1 MKDNQNF
8 KRDDITLKSLKTKLR
23 SFPKPDVPV
32 TLKEKLLAAIP
43 KKQTKSVS
51 VFSRRPGFGFRSFGA
66 TAAMISI
73 LIIAVFFNFNASD
86 TSHKMVVDINDGF
99 SNNFPNDLN
108 IPLIEDINY
117 VNDNIQLRN
126 IETKSALSLW

>member
-8 KRDDITLKSLKTKLR
+8 KWDDITLKSLEAKLQSIPR
-23 SFPKPDVPV
+23 PDVPV

-43 KKQTKSVS
+43 KKQKKTVS
-51 VFSRRPGFGFRSFGA
+51 VFPKRPGFGFWSFGA

-86 TSHKMVVDINDGF
+86 TSHKIVVDMNDGF

-108 IPLIEDINY
+108 IPLIEDTNY